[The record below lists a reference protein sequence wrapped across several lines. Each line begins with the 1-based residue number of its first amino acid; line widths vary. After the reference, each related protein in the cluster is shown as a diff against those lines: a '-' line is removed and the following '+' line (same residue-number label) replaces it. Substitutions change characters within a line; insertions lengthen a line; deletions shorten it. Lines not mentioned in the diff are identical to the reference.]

1 MKTVKIKMIQNHSWG
16 KKGSEI
22 EVSEDVAKR
31 LVHNKF
37 AQIVSDAKEATIP
50 DRKPVTEPKAKR
62 GTRKT
67 IEDKSLSKAGD
78 A

>member
-37 AQIVSDAKEATIP
+37 AQIVSNAKEVTIP
-50 DRKPVTEPKAKR
+50 DRKPVAEPATKR
-62 GTRKT
+62 VSRKKLSN
-67 IEDKSLSKAGD
+67 KSLSA
-78 A
+78 AE